1 MRDSCG
7 KSLLAIFSFFSLMLF
22 STVSASAAP
31 CPLSSTNPSVTICT
45 PPNGAT
51 VTSPVHVVAGT
62 TSSSTVTAMKIYVD
76 NNISYSVNASQID
89 TQIAMP
95 AGSHY
100 VVVQAW
106 NSAGQVFKSPINIT
120 VSSGGTPPPC
130 TLSSTNPSVTICTP
144 ANGASVASPVQITAG
159 TTSSST
165 VTAMKIYVDNTLQYS
180 VNASALN
187 ASLPMSSGGHSVVVQ
202 AWNSAGQIFKSA
214 VNITVTASSGSGDIS
229 KLKHIIFL
237 LQENRSYDNY
247 FGRMGAYRSMKG
259 YSSIEDIPL
268 NKAMPDVSGALV
280 TPFHFQ
286 TVCHENLSP
295 SWNETHY
302 AIHNGL
308 MDYFMKSSTSVPSSI
323 DPDGT
328 RAVGY
333 YDWTDLPYYYE
344 LALQFAMSDRFFA
357 SVQANTNPNRMY
369 MFAATSF
376 GHIKP
381 DSPPAG
387 GWTQPTI
394 FDALDQAGVSWRYYY
409 QDNSI
414 YLASWSTW
422 QRDSGK
428 VHPISSYYTDL
439 QDPATL
445 PSVIFIERA
454 AVTGLDE
461 HPGSNVQTGSA
472 NTKKMIDALM
482 NSPSWADSV
491 FFLTFDEPGGLFDHV
506 QPVEMAAPDNIQP
519 MFFSGALPGDF
530 AHSSLR
536 VPFIAISPYVKPH
549 YVSHTAMDLTAILK
563 FIENRFNMPALTARD
578 ASQPDLSELF
588 DFSSPTLL
596 TPPPLP
602 AQPTNGLCN
611 FNYEKAP
618 GH

>member
-1 MRDSCG
+1 
-7 KSLLAIFSFFSLMLF
+7 MLF

-31 CPLSSTNPSVTICT
+31 CPLSTANPSVTICTPSNGAAVTSPVHIVAGTTSSTTVTAMKIYVDNNIAFSINANQLDTQVTMPAGNHYVVVQAWNSAGQVFKSPINISVTSGTSTAPCTLSSTNPSVTICT
-45 PPNGAT
+45 PTNGAT
-51 VTSPVHVVAGT
+51 VTSPVHIVAGT

-144 ANGASVASPVQITAG
+144 ANGATVASPVQITAG

-187 ASLPMSSGGHSVVVQ
+187 ASLPMSSGGHYVVVQ

-214 VNITVTASSGSGDIS
+214 INITVTASSGSGDIS

-409 QDNSI
+409 QDNSV

-422 QRDSGK
+422 QRDSGN
-428 VHPISSYYTDL
+428 VYPISSYYTLCPVSSSLSARPSPDSMSI
-439 QDPATL
+439 PAATSK
-445 PSVIFIERA
+445 P
-454 AVTGLDE
+454 
-461 HPGSNVQTGSA
+461 
-472 NTKKMIDALM
+472 
-482 NSPSWADSV
+482 
-491 FFLTFDEPGGLFDHV
+491 V
-506 QPVEMAAPDNIQP
+506 QP
-519 MFFSGALPGDF
+519 
-530 AHSSLR
+530 
-536 VPFIAISPYVKPH
+536 
-549 YVSHTAMDLTAILK
+549 
-563 FIENRFNMPALTARD
+563 
-578 ASQPDLSELF
+578 
-588 DFSSPTLL
+588 
-596 TPPPLP
+596 TPR
-602 AQPTNGLCN
+602 
-611 FNYEKAP
+611 K
-618 GH
+618 